1 MKNYLVE
8 ATKYTPYIEL
18 NAENGY
24 LKLEGDTYPENSYDT
39 FKPLLDKIDEYFLES
54 DKSLTVDIYI
64 EFLNTSS
71 SKMMRELISK
81 LDEYFES
88 GNKISLKW
96 YYPDGDIDLQE
107 SWEMLLEDVL
117 FPYDIVAIED

>member
-1 MKNYLVE
+1 MTNYIVE

-18 NAENGY
+18 DIEKGY
-24 LKLEGDTYPENSYDT
+24 LKLDGDTYPENSYDT
-39 FKPLLDKIDEYFLES
+39 FKPLLDKIDEYFL
-54 DKSLTVDIYI
+54 DANKSLAVEINI

-71 SKMMRELISK
+71 SKMMRELVSK

-96 YYPDGDIDLQE
+96 FYPDGDIDLQE
-107 SWEMLLEDVL
+107 SWEMLLEDVQ
-117 FPYDIVAIED
+117 FPYEIVAIED